1 VLYLSEKAAPRL
13 ERLHL
18 DRFDHLFSLEG
29 PYLDRNRLRDVIR
42 IETPGGSLYRK
53 RQHGIK
59 ARDHVRAALRGR
71 RLRSHSR
78 EEARHLVQLQERGFR
93 VPVPAGLGEG
103 SRGRS
108 LLLVEEL
115 EGDPLPNLLEAE
127 AEVEA
132 AAGALAALVHGLLEA
147 RIYWP
152 DLDARHV
159 FLRPGPEGLEAGFL
173 DVQRLNVGDPLRT
186 KARSKM
192 LDRLDRSLGPGKA
205 GRLVFQRVQE
215 VLAG

>member
-1 VLYLSEKAAPRL
+1 MLHLSEKAAPRL

-18 DRFDHLFSLEG
+18 DRYDALFSLDG
-29 PYLDRNRLRDVIR
+29 PFLDQNRLRDVIR
-42 IETPGGSLYRK
+42 IEAPGGSFYRK

-59 ARDHVRAALRGR
+59 GRDRVRAALRGR

-78 EEARHLVQLQERGFR
+78 GEARHLVQLEDRGFR
-93 VPVPAGLGEG
+93 VPVPVGLGEG

-115 EGDPLPNLLEAE
+115 EGVVLLRFLEAE
-127 AEVEA
+127 ANVEA
-132 AAGALAALVHGLLEA
+132 AAQALAALVHRLLVA

-159 FLRPGPEGLEAGFL
+159 FLRPCPEGLEAGFL
-173 DVQRLNVGDPLRT
+173 DVQRLNVGDPLRRR
-186 KARSKM
+186 ARSKM
-192 LDRLDRSLGPGKA
+192 LNRLDRSLGPGPA

-215 VLAG
+215 VFTG